1 MSQDIHAGTV
11 RAYTGTAKALHWLIA
26 LIVLVM
32 LIFGWTLGDLP
43 EKEHIETLVI
53 HSSLGVSVLVLMT
66 ARLIWRL
73 THPAPA
79 LPADLPRW
87 QVVLSKAVHHSLYL
101 FLFLQPIWGIGQS
114 LFAGFPVSPFGLGPL
129 QIEENE
135 QLFGI
140 FHTAHA
146 VNAMILIA
154 LLVLHIPAALYHHFI
169 RKDVVLRRM
178 LPFAKV

>member
-1 MSQDIHAGTV
+1 MAAPTT
-11 RAYTGTAKALHWLIA
+11 AYTGTAKALHWIIA
-26 LIVLVM
+26 LFVLVM

-43 EKEHIETLVI
+43 EQERIDTLVI
-53 HSSLGVSVLVLMT
+53 HSSLGVSVLMLMT
-66 ARLIWRL
+66 ARLLWRL

-79 LPADLPRW
+79 LPGDLPRW
-87 QVVLSKAVHHSLYL
+87 QVITSKAVHHSLYL
-101 FLFLQPIWGIGQS
+101 FLFLQPLWGIGQS

-135 QLFGI
+135 TLFGI

-146 VNAMILIA
+146 INAMILIG
-154 LLVLHIPAALYHHFI
+154 LLLLHIPAALYHHFI
-169 RKDVVLRRM
+169 RRDAVLKRM